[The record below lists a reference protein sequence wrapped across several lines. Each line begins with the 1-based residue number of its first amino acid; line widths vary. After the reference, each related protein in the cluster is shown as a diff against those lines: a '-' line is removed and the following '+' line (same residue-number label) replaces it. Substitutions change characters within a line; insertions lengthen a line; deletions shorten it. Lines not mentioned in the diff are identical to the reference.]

1 MKKYIL
7 YIIITIVAS
16 SCNKDGLD
24 WELPRKNK
32 LDSLCNENPVD
43 ANLPVAKFY
52 ASSRSIE
59 IGSTVNFSNNSIK
72 NPFTF
77 MWSFP
82 GGSPTSSFKTN
93 EDVVYQSIG
102 KYPVSLKVENNFGI
116 DSTLKNDYIEAYYFK
131 SFSNANWGG
140 WTNNGWTFSNSGNI
154 LAWQNSSTTP
164 ISCAITRN
172 FTNISL
178 NPKLDFFYN
187 IYSPGGTLKVKV
199 NNIEIWS
206 NTGYSSNTVS
216 IQLPGVSFFTLKFEA
231 LVGYT
236 QSIYL
241 NNITIKP

>member
-1 MKKYIL
+1 MKIYIL
-7 YIIITIVAS
+7 LIIIPIAVS
-16 SCNKDGLD
+16 SCNKGKLD

-32 LDSLCNENPVD
+32 LDSLCNENPID

-52 ASSRSIE
+52 TSIRSIE
-59 IGSTVNFSNNSIK
+59 IGSTVNFSSNSIK

-77 MWSFP
+77 IWSFP
-82 GGSPTSSFKTN
+82 GGIPSSSLKTN
-93 EDVVYQSIG
+93 ENVVYQSIG

-116 DSTLKNDYIEAYYFK
+116 DSILKKDYIEAYYFK
-131 SFSNANWGG
+131 SFSNADWGG
-140 WTNNGWTFSNSGNI
+140 WINNGWTFSNSGNI

-164 ISCAITRN
+164 ISFTITRT
-172 FTNISL
+172 FTNVSL

-199 NNIEIWS
+199 NNVEIWS
-206 NTGYSSNTVS
+206 SDGYSSNTVS
-216 IQLPGVSFFTLKFEA
+216 IQLPSVSFINLKFEA

-241 NNITIKP
+241 NNIAIKP